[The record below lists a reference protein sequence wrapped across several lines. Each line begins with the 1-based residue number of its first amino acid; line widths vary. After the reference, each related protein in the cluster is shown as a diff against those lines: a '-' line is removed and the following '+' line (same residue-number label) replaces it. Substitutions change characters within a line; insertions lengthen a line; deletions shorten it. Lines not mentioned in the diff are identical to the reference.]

1 LQAPT
6 QHTGGLALVWA
17 AKIGPRVQS
26 FARGLIYLF
35 LAITAVRAATGVNAS
50 SQAQRQQLWTAKAMQ
65 HTGG

>member
-1 LQAPT
+1 
-6 QHTGGLALVWA
+6 
-17 AKIGPRVQS
+17 VQS